1 MYWRC
6 LTLNTKSKKMIIIL
20 NKPYGVLSQF
30 NKNPDY
36 PDQKTLADIG
46 LPPEMLPVGRL
57 DMDSE
62 GLLLL
67 TDEKGFEEELIHPR
81 HGHRRTYLVQVD
93 GRPEHSV
100 IEILRSGGI
109 EIRGHRTK
117 RCRASLL
124 KDAPQL
130 DERVPPVDPVQAS
143 RSSWLSMELTEG
155 KNRQVRRMTAKV
167 GFPTLR
173 LIRQKIGNFEAAD
186 LKRGEW
192 RVISESEREQ
202 LFES

>member
-1 MYWRC
+1 
-6 LTLNTKSKKMIIIL
+6 MIIIL

-30 NKNPDY
+30 NQNPDY
-36 PDQKTLADIG
+36 PEQKTLADLELP
-46 LPPEMLPVGRL
+46 LPPTAMPVGRL

-67 TDEKGFEEELIHPR
+67 SDEKGFEESLIHPK
-81 HGHRRTYLVQVD
+81 HGHRRSYLVQVD
-93 GRPEHSV
+93 GSPKHSV
-100 IEILRSGGI
+100 IEMLRSGGI

-117 RCRASLL
+117 KCRASLL
-124 KDAPQL
+124 KEAPQL
-130 DERVPPVDPVQAS
+130 AERVPPVDKVQAD
-143 RSSWLSMELTEG
+143 RSSWLSIELTEG

-186 LKRGEW
+186 LKLGEW
-192 RVISESEREQ
+192 RVISESERAQ